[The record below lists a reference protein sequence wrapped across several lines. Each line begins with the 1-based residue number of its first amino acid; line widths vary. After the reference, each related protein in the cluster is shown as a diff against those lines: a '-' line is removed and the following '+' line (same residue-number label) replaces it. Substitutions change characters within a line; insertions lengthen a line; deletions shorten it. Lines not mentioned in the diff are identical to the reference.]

1 MAKPAKICAD
11 YFPHD
16 ADMRNDIKI
25 KALRRRF
32 SLTGYAVW
40 CFILESMTASDRLQ
54 LDFSEINRELLAADF
69 DITEQELTDIV
80 EYCCR
85 LNLFQR
91 SEDGGTLM
99 CATLDRRIG
108 DTILQKIAKSEAR
121 REAGRLGGL
130 RSAETRR
137 QKALSDDT
145 DTEGNSEATA
155 KQNDVLLQNAS
166 SKTNLRKE
174 KSRKEEKK
182 EKENMVYPYDAIIAS
197 WNAICSSL
205 PKVRQLNNNR
215 RSKMKSRLNEWGSN
229 PDEMTAKA
237 TEIFSRVAAS
247 AFLCGE
253 NNHNW
258 TATFDWVFEN
268 ATNWVKVIEGNYDTN
283 RGSNRQRTQGDVRL
297 GAGEYIDETGR
308 RTYGT
313 GKATIPMSAPPR
325 PSDRYAWSAES
336 QTWILL

>member
-1 MAKPAKICAD
+1 MAKPAKFCAD

-25 KALRRRF
+25 KALRRKF
-32 SLTGYAVW
+32 AHTGYAVW
-40 CFILESMTASDRLQ
+40 CFLLETLTASDRLQ
-54 LDFSEINRELLAADF
+54 MDFTEINRELLAADF
-69 DITEQELTDIV
+69 DITEEQLSEIV

-91 SEDGGTLM
+91 SEDGNTLM
-99 CATLDRRIG
+99 CATLDRRLG
-108 DTILQKIAKSEAR
+108 DTISQKIAKSEAR

-137 QKALSDDT
+137 QKALSDESDT
-145 DTEGNSEATA
+145 DSNREANA
-155 KQNDVLLQNAS
+155 KQNEDLLPDAS

-174 KSRKEEKK
+174 KIRKEEKK
-182 EKENMVYPYDAIIAS
+182 EKENMVFPYDAVVAS
-197 WNAICSSL
+197 WNSICSSL

-215 RSKMKSRLNEWGSN
+215 RAKMKSRLTEWGAT

-237 TEIFSRVAAS
+237 EDIFRRVAAS

-253 NNHNW
+253 NAHNW
-258 TATFDWVFEN
+258 TASFDWLFEN
-268 ATNWVKVIEGNYDTN
+268 SSNWVKVTEGNYDSN
-283 RGSNRQRTQGDVRL
+283 RGSQRQRTQGDTRL
-297 GAGEYIDETGR
+297 GVGEYIDETGR

-325 PSDRYAWSAES
+325 PSDRYSWSAES
-336 QTWILL
+336 QTWIML

>member
-1 MAKPAKICAD
+1 MAKPSKFCAD

-40 CFILESMTASDRLQ
+40 CLTLESMTASDRLQ

-69 DITEQELTDIV
+69 DITEEQLTEVI

-91 SEDGGTLM
+91 SEDGNTLS
-99 CATLDRRIG
+99 CATLKRRLG
-108 DTILQKIAKSEAR
+108 ETITQKIAKSEAR

-137 QKALSDDT
+137 QKALSDET
-145 DTEGNSEATA
+145 GKGNEATF
-155 KQNDVLLQNAS
+155 KQDEANEEFAS

-174 KSRKEEKK
+174 EKRKEEKK
-182 EKENMVYPYDAIIAS
+182 EKESMAYPYDAVAAS

-205 PKVRQLNNNR
+205 PKVVKLNNNR
-215 RSKMKSRLNEWGSN
+215 RAKMKSRFNEWGDN

-237 TEIFSRVAAS
+237 EEIFSRVAAS
-247 AFLCGE
+247 AFLCGD
-253 NNHNW
+253 NHQHW
-258 TATFDWVFEN
+258 TATFDWLFEN
-268 ATNWVKVIEGNYDTN
+268 PTNWVKVIEGNYDSN
-283 RGSNRQRTQGDVRL
+283 RGSHRQRTQGDIKL
-297 GAGEYIDETGR
+297 GVGEFIDETGR

-313 GKATIPMSAPPR
+313 GKATIPLSAPPR
-325 PSDRYAWSAES
+325 PSDRYSWSAES
-336 QTWILL
+336 QTWIML